1 MGCEK
6 EAKHKYHIEM
16 KNYKKS
22 HKYRA
27 GHRYLLLCME
37 EKLTIASYKN
47 TKELLNQRN
56 EVLNV
61 CRHKKDSL
69 LGNNNNTCK

>member
-1 MGCEK
+1 
-6 EAKHKYHIEM
+6 
-16 KNYKKS
+16 
-22 HKYRA
+22 
-27 GHRYLLLCME
+27 ME
-37 EKLTIASYKN
+37 GKVTIASYEN

-61 CRHKKDSL
+61 CRRKKDLL